1 MATPRATSR
10 KTTSRSAKPAR
21 PPRARATSV
30 SGADAR
36 REIVALSERI
46 DHGLALLE
54 AETDRLMAKV
64 LR

>member
-1 MATPRATSR
+1 MPTQRTAIR
-10 KTTSRSAKPAR
+10 KTTPKSAKPVGA
-21 PPRARATSV
+21 PRARAKSM
-30 SGADAR
+30 SDADVR

-46 DHGLALLE
+46 DQGLALLE